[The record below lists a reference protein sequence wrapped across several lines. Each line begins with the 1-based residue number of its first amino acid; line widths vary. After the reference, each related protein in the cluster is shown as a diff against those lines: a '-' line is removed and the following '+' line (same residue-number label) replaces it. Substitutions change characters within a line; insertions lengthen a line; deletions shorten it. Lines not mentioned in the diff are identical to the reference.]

1 MEGEVNNSNNK
12 GTDSFRDY
20 LISSKDNMFA
30 LDLSGCTLIECIN
43 KMCKKV
49 IEILKNRKK
58 EGKSKVSSLFIFPC
72 GEKVVYLQCK
82 TKVDRSE

>member
-43 KMCKKV
+43 KMCEIKSRSHPKIKQNYKMLIKKLET
-49 IEILKNRKK
+49 I
-58 EGKSKVSSLFIFPC
+58 
-72 GEKVVYLQCK
+72 
-82 TKVDRSE
+82 